1 MHHFM
6 KRGLTRQAVK
16 VMIKHRLIAVSL
28 FVFVLTSCSES
39 QETRAVCSHAAEL
52 ESSLVATEVAVES
65 FSTISRRQLQSTVA
79 VLTGTLSIINDIAP
93 SAVKPEVEQTKRA
106 YEELSVAL
114 QNVYWDGKVAE
125 VDANVQNAIE
135 NLVRNDNVE
144 SLEALRAFIA
154 EECKVEISQGINAAP
169 GDDQSVSSTSLV
181 VDPQPDINHGFDN
194 EETAI
199 RSYAY
204 FIAEQRGL
212 AITSEQAMCLGTRMI
227 SVAENNPTL
236 SDDVYE
242 ATLTASF
249 SECGIAVN

>member
-1 MHHFM
+1 MHRSM
-6 KRGLTRQAVK
+6 KPGSTQQAVRTMFK
-16 VMIKHRLIAVSL
+16 SRLFAISMIAVI
-28 FVFVLTSCSES
+28 LTSCSES

-52 ESSLVATEVAVES
+52 ESSLVATAVAVDS

-79 VLTGTLSIINDIAP
+79 VLTGTLSIINDVAP
-93 SAVKPEVEQTKRA
+93 SSVKPEVEQTMRS

-144 SLEALRAFIA
+144 SLEALRSFIA
-154 EECKVEISQGINAAP
+154 EQCKVEISQGINAAP

-181 VDPQPDINHGFDN
+181 VDPQPDINYGFDN
-194 EETAI
+194 EQTAI
-199 RSYAY
+199 KSYAY

-212 AITSEQAMCLGTRMI
+212 AITSEQASCLGTRMI
-227 SVAENNPTL
+227 NVAQNNPTL
-236 SDDVYE
+236 SDEVYE
-242 ATLTASF
+242 ATLAAAF

>member
-1 MHHFM
+1 MRHSM
-6 KRGLTRQAVK
+6 KRGSTRLAVQ
-16 VMIKHRLIAVSL
+16 VMIKRRLVVFLLLAVA
-28 FVFVLTSCSES
+28 LTACSEA

-52 ESSLVATEVAVES
+52 ESSLVATGVAVES
-65 FSTISRRQLQSTVA
+65 FSTISRRQLQSTIA

-93 SAVKPEVEQTKRA
+93 SAVKSEVEQTKRA

-154 EECKVEISQGINAAP
+154 EQCKVEISQGINAAP
-169 GDDQSVSSTSLV
+169 GDDQSVSPTSLV
-181 VDPQPDINHGFDN
+181 VDPQPDINYGFDN

-199 RSYAY
+199 KSYAY
-204 FIAEQRGL
+204 LIAEQRGL
-212 AITSEQAMCLGTRMI
+212 AITPEQALCLGTRMI
-227 SVAENNPTL
+227 SVAESNPTL
-236 SDDVYE
+236 SDDIYE
-242 ATLTASF
+242 ATLTAAF
-249 SECGIAVN
+249 SECGITVN

>member
-1 MHHFM
+1 MRPSM
-6 KRGLTRQAVK
+6 KRGSNRLAVQAMFKRLLLLT
-16 VMIKHRLIAVSL
+16 LCCIAL
-28 FVFVLTSCSES
+28 PSCSEA

-52 ESSLVATEVAVES
+52 ESSLVATGVAVES

-144 SLEALRAFIA
+144 SLEALRTFIA
-154 EECKVEISQGINAAP
+154 EQCKVEISQGINAAP
-169 GDDQSVSSTSLV
+169 GDDQSVSSTSVV
-181 VDPQPDINHGFDN
+181 VDPQADINHGFDN

-199 RSYAY
+199 KSFAY

-212 AITSEQAMCLGTRMI
+212 AITAEQALCLGTRMI
-227 SVAENNPTL
+227 SVAESNPTL
-236 SDDVYE
+236 SDEIYE
-242 ATLTASF
+242 ATLTAAF

>member
-1 MHHFM
+1 
-6 KRGLTRQAVK
+6 
-16 VMIKHRLIAVSL
+16 
-28 FVFVLTSCSES
+28 
-39 QETRAVCSHAAEL
+39 
-52 ESSLVATEVAVES
+52 
-65 FSTISRRQLQSTVA
+65 
-79 VLTGTLSIINDIAP
+79 
-93 SAVKPEVEQTKRA
+93 VEQTKRA

-125 VDANVQNAIE
+125 VDANVQNAME

-242 ATLTASF
+242 TTLTAAF

>member
-1 MHHFM
+1 M
-6 KRGLTRQAVK
+6 KRGSNRLVVQA
-16 VMIKHRLIAVSL
+16 MIKRQIVAVSL
-28 FVFVLTSCSES
+28 LAVFLTACSEA

-52 ESSLVATEVAVES
+52 ESSLVATGAAVES
-65 FSTISRRQLQSTVA
+65 FSTISRRQLQSTIA

-93 SAVKPEVEQTKRA
+93 SAVKPEVEQTQRA

-144 SLEALRAFIA
+144 SLEALRTFIA
-154 EECKVEISQGINAAP
+154 EQCKVEISQGINAAP
-169 GDDQSVSSTSLV
+169 GDDQSVSQTSLV

-199 RSYAY
+199 KSYAY
-204 FIAEQRGL
+204 LIAEQRGL
-212 AITSEQAMCLGTRMI
+212 AITPEQALCLGTRMI
-227 SVAENNPTL
+227 SVAESNPTL
-236 SDDVYE
+236 SDEIYE
-242 ATLTASF
+242 ATLTAAF
-249 SECGIAVN
+249 KECGIAVN

>member
-1 MHHFM
+1 MRHCM
-6 KRGLTRQAVK
+6 KCGSDRLAVQA
-16 VMIKHRLIAVSL
+16 MIKRRLVAVSL
-28 FVFVLTSCSES
+28 LAVVLTACSES

-65 FSTISRRQLQSTVA
+65 FSTISRRQLQSTIA

-125 VDANVQNAIE
+125 VDANVQNAIQ

-144 SLEALRAFIA
+144 SLEALRTFIA
-154 EECKVEISQGINAAP
+154 EQCKVEISQGINAVP
-169 GDDQSVSSTSLV
+169 GDDQSVSPSSLV

-199 RSYAY
+199 KSYAY
-204 FIAEQRGL
+204 LIAEQRGL
-212 AITSEQAMCLGTRMI
+212 AITPEQALCLGTRMI
-227 SVAENNPTL
+227 SVAESKPTL
-236 SDDVYE
+236 SDEIYE
-242 ATLTASF
+242 ATLIAAL

>member
-1 MHHFM
+1 MRLSM
-6 KRGLTRQAVK
+6 KRGSNRLVVQA
-16 VMIKHRLIAVSL
+16 MIKRRIVAVSL
-28 FVFVLTSCSES
+28 LAIFLTACSEA

-52 ESSLVATEVAVES
+52 ESSLVATGAAVES
-65 FSTISRRQLQSTVA
+65 FSTISRRQLQSTIA

-93 SAVKPEVEQTKRA
+93 SAVKPEVEQTMRA

-144 SLEALRAFIA
+144 SLEALRTFIA
-154 EECKVEISQGINAAP
+154 EQCKVEISQGINAAP
-169 GDDQSVSSTSLV
+169 GDDQSVSQTSLV

-199 RSYAY
+199 KSYAY
-204 FIAEQRGL
+204 LIAEQRGL
-212 AITSEQAMCLGTRMI
+212 AITPEQALCLGTRMI
-227 SVAENNPTL
+227 SVAESNPTL
-236 SDDVYE
+236 SDEIYE
-242 ATLTASF
+242 ATLTAAF
-249 SECGIAVN
+249 KECGIAVN

>member
-1 MHHFM
+1 MRLSM
-6 KRGLTRQAVK
+6 KRGSNRLAVQ
-16 VMIKHRLIAVSL
+16 VMIKRRIVAVSL
-28 FVFVLTSCSES
+28 LAVFLTACSEA

-52 ESSLVATEVAVES
+52 ESSLVATGAAVES
-65 FSTISRRQLQSTVA
+65 FSTISRRQLQSTIA

-93 SAVKPEVEQTKRA
+93 SAVKPEVEQTMRA

-144 SLEALRAFIA
+144 SLEALRTFIA
-154 EECKVEISQGINAAP
+154 EQCKVEISQGINAAP
-169 GDDQSVSSTSLV
+169 GDDQSVSQTSLV

-199 RSYAY
+199 KSYAY
-204 FIAEQRGL
+204 LIAEQRGL
-212 AITSEQAMCLGTRMI
+212 AITPEQALCLGTRMI
-227 SVAENNPTL
+227 SVAESNPTL
-236 SDDVYE
+236 SDEIYE
-242 ATLTASF
+242 ATLTAAF
-249 SECGIAVN
+249 KECGIAVN

>member
-1 MHHFM
+1 MRLSM
-6 KRGLTRQAVK
+6 KRGSNRLVVQA
-16 VMIKHRLIAVSL
+16 MIKRRIVAVSL
-28 FVFVLTSCSES
+28 LAVFLTACSEA

-52 ESSLVATEVAVES
+52 ESSLVATGAAVES
-65 FSTISRRQLQSTVA
+65 FSTISRRQLQSTIA

-93 SAVKPEVEQTKRA
+93 SAVKPEVEQTMRA

-144 SLEALRAFIA
+144 SLEALRTFIA
-154 EECKVEISQGINAAP
+154 EQCKVEISQGINAAP
-169 GDDQSVSSTSLV
+169 GDDQSVSQTSLV

-199 RSYAY
+199 KSYAY
-204 FIAEQRGL
+204 LIAEQRGL
-212 AITSEQAMCLGTRMI
+212 AITPEQALCLGTRMI
-227 SVAENNPTL
+227 SVAESNPTL
-236 SDDVYE
+236 SDEIYE
-242 ATLTASF
+242 ATLTAAF
-249 SECGIAVN
+249 KECGIAVN

>member
-1 MHHFM
+1 M
-6 KRGLTRQAVK
+6 KPGSTQQAVRTMFK
-16 VMIKHRLIAVSL
+16 RRLFAISMSAV
-28 FVFVLTSCSES
+28 VLASCSES

-52 ESSLVATEVAVES
+52 ESSLVATAVAVDS
-65 FSTISRRQLQSTVA
+65 FSTISQRQLQSTVA
-79 VLTGTLSIINDIAP
+79 VLTGTLSIIYDVAP
-93 SAVKPEVEQTKRA
+93 SSVKPEVEQTMRS

-144 SLEALRAFIA
+144 SLEALRSFIA
-154 EECKVEISQGINAAP
+154 EQCKVEITKDINAAP
-169 GDDQSVSSTSLV
+169 GDDQSVSSTSVV
-181 VDPQPDINHGFDN
+181 VDPQPDINYGFDN
-194 EETAI
+194 EQTAI

-212 AITSEQAMCLGTRMI
+212 AITSEQALCLGTRMI
-227 SVAENNPTL
+227 GVAESNPTL

-242 ATLTASF
+242 ATLTAAF

>member
-1 MHHFM
+1 MHRCM
-6 KRGLTRQAVK
+6 KRGLTQQVVQA
-16 VMIKHRLIAVSL
+16 MIKRHLVAVSL
-28 FVFVLTSCSES
+28 FAVVFTSCSES

-52 ESSLVATEVAVES
+52 ESSLVATGVAVES

-93 SAVKPEVEQTKRA
+93 SAIKPEVEQTKRA

-125 VDANVQNAIE
+125 VDDNVQNAIE
-135 NLVRNDNVE
+135 NLVRNDNVK
-144 SLEALRAFIA
+144 SLEALRTFIA

-199 RSYAY
+199 SSYAY

-212 AITSEQAMCLGTRMI
+212 AINPEQALCLGTQMI

-236 SDDVYE
+236 SDEVYE
-242 ATLTASF
+242 ATLVAAL

>member
-1 MHHFM
+1 M
-6 KRGLTRQAVK
+6 KRGSNRLVVQA
-16 VMIKHRLIAVSL
+16 MIKRRIVAVSL
-28 FVFVLTSCSES
+28 LAVFLTACSEA

-52 ESSLVATEVAVES
+52 ESSLVATGAAVES
-65 FSTISRRQLQSTVA
+65 FSTISRRQLQSTIA

-93 SAVKPEVEQTKRA
+93 SAVKPEVEQTQRA

-144 SLEALRAFIA
+144 SLEALRTFIA
-154 EECKVEISQGINAAP
+154 EQCKVEISQGINAAP
-169 GDDQSVSSTSLV
+169 GDDQSVSQTSLV

-199 RSYAY
+199 KSYAY
-204 FIAEQRGL
+204 LISEQRGL
-212 AITSEQAMCLGTRMI
+212 AITPEQALCLGTRMI
-227 SVAENNPTL
+227 SVAESNPTL
-236 SDDVYE
+236 SDEIYE
-242 ATLTASF
+242 ATLTAAF
-249 SECGIAVN
+249 KECGIAVN

>member
-1 MHHFM
+1 MRHSM
-6 KRGLTRQAVK
+6 KRGSTRLAVQ
-16 VMIKHRLIAVSL
+16 VMIKRRLVVFLLLAVA
-28 FVFVLTSCSES
+28 LTACSEA

-52 ESSLVATEVAVES
+52 ESSLVATGVAVES
-65 FSTISRRQLQSTVA
+65 FSTISRRQLQSTIA

-93 SAVKPEVEQTKRA
+93 SAVKSEVEQTKRA

-144 SLEALRAFIA
+144 SLEALRTFIA
-154 EECKVEISQGINAAP
+154 EQCKVEISQGINAAP

-199 RSYAY
+199 KSFAY

-212 AITSEQAMCLGTRMI
+212 AITAEQALCLGTRMI
-227 SVAENNPTL
+227 SIAESNPTL
-236 SDDVYE
+236 SDEIYE
-242 ATLTASF
+242 ATLTAAF

>member
-1 MHHFM
+1 M
-6 KRGLTRQAVK
+6 KRGLTRQVVQA
-16 VMIKHRLIAVSL
+16 MIKRHLVAVSL
-28 FVFVLTSCSES
+28 FAVVLTSCSES

-52 ESSLVATEVAVES
+52 ESSLVATGVAVES
-65 FSTISRRQLQSTVA
+65 FSTISRRQLQSIVA

-93 SAVKPEVEQTKRA
+93 SAIKPEVEQTKRA

-125 VDANVQNAIE
+125 VDDNVQNAIE
-135 NLVRNDNVE
+135 NLVRNDNVK
-144 SLEALRAFIA
+144 SLEAIRTFIA

-169 GDDQSVSSTSLV
+169 GEDQSVSSTSLV

-199 RSYAY
+199 SSYAY

-212 AITSEQAMCLGTRMI
+212 TINPEQALCLGTRMI
-227 SVAENNPTL
+227 NVAENNPTL
-236 SDDVYE
+236 SDEVYE
-242 ATLTASF
+242 ATLTSAL